1 MPFLEFLFQ
10 PKNELEQ
17 GGRSAAPVQGDE
29 REPEKTCPNCH
40 SRYIRYF
47 GIGTEQVEEKVRELF
62 PDNSQGATSNI
73 VMQPV
78 CPCFLFL

>member
-29 REPEKTCPNCH
+29 REPEKTCPNC
-40 SRYIRYF
+40 R
-47 GIGTEQVEEKVRELF
+47 
-62 PDNSQGATSNI
+62 
-73 VMQPV
+73 
-78 CPCFLFL
+78 